1 MTINTILSKPLPV
14 VWFRAI
20 QLIRLKIYYRIGFW
34 SKIEARV
41 KGKISKAESEWK
53 QKSQLFSKD
62 FDGYDNNLPKS
73 VHENIIQSSC
83 SVIQGNIQIFD
94 VVHPLKKPFDWH
106 TDWRFGHKWKN
117 RYFKEYS
124 FYEKEKDRGYDV
136 KFPWELSRM
145 SFLIPV
151 ARRYLLENKKE
162 HLDYVHDVLYDWKK
176 NNPLANS
183 VNWYPMEVSVRS
195 INLVQLREIL
205 LLREEAAQTVDLL
218 NEILILHGVFLWR
231 NIEFTDVRGNHYAA
245 NLTALLLLGNIFNG
259 FYGEANRWKKY
270 ALAKIEKEFHLQFI
284 GDGVNFE
291 KSTSYHRL
299 VVEFFLICFLVMHR
313 MGIEINLETKEVFK
327 NACMFIKDVAKP
339 NLQAPIIGDNDSASV
354 FLNECISLN
363 NHATLLQ
370 LASLLLK
377 EPTLSIDTE
386 TYISTVEL
394 FGLKEGHKF
403 SGLPGFNK
411 KLFLYPRGG
420 FCIVKDEKNYFITD
434 VGEVGMKGRGG
445 HGHNDLYSFEL
456 MLNGKDI
463 IVDPGCYT
471 YTGDLKLKNEMKSS
485 RYHNILTVDDEEI
498 APMVGDWGIADIARP
513 LEVEIKQND
522 TETVISGKHEGYMR
536 LQDPVRC
543 QRIFSLEMDSF
554 QLSCI
559 DMVKCNSGHKV
570 TRHLHLGENVD
581 VEIMGEEVIV
591 KSGDFT
597 GTITFDQFSTV
608 KAGQYQLSYN
618 YGHGTVSKK
627 LVLESKIKGDSEL
640 FFNIKSV

>member
-1 MTINTILSKPLPV
+1 MTINTILSKPLSV
-14 VWFRAI
+14 VWFRAV
-20 QLIRLKIYYRIGFW
+20 QLVRLKIYYRIGFW
-34 SKIEARV
+34 PKTEARV
-41 KGKISKAESEWK
+41 KGKICSAKSEWK

-62 FDGYDNNLPKS
+62 FDGYENNLPKAA
-73 VHENIIQSSC
+73 HENIIQGSDA
-83 SVIQGNIQIFD
+83 VTQGNILIFD
-94 VVHPLKKPFDWH
+94 VVHPLTKPFDWH
-106 TDWRFGHKWKN
+106 SDWRCGHKWDN

-124 FYEKEKDRGYDV
+124 FYEKEKEREYDV

-151 ARRYLLENKKE
+151 ARHYLLENKKE

-205 LLREEAAQTVDLL
+205 LLNEGTAKTVDLL

-231 NIEFTDVRGNHYAA
+231 NIEFTDVRGNHYSA
-245 NLTALLLLGNIFNG
+245 NLTALLLLGNTFKG
-259 FYGEANRWKKY
+259 FYKEASKWKKY

-299 VVEFFLICFLVMHR
+299 VVEFFLISFLVMYR
-313 MGIEINLETKEVFK
+313 MGIEIKTETKEVFK

-354 FLNECISLN
+354 FLNEGVSLN
-363 NHATLLQ
+363 NHTPLLQ
-370 LASLLLK
+370 LASLFLK
-377 EPTLSIDTE
+377 EPMLNMGTK
-386 TYISTVEL
+386 TYISAVEL
-394 FGLKEGHKF
+394 FGLKEGHGLL
-403 SGLPGFNK
+403 GLPGSDKNF
-411 KLFLYPRGG
+411 FMYPRGG

-456 MLNGKDI
+456 MLHGRDI

-513 LEVEIKQND
+513 LEVEIKQSD
-522 TETVISGKHEGYMR
+522 KETVISGKHEGYMR
-536 LQDPVRC
+536 LQDPVGF
-543 QRIFSLEMDSF
+543 QRIFSLTMDSF
-554 QLSCI
+554 QLSCT

-570 TRHLHLGENVD
+570 ARCLHFGANVD
-581 VEIMGEEVIV
+581 LEIIGEEVIV
-591 KSGDFT
+591 NAGNIACV
-597 GTITFDQFSTV
+597 ITFDELSTV
-608 KAGQYQLSYN
+608 KIGEYQLSYN